1 MADSADR
8 GEGDR
13 LLSQNPQ
20 YGSVLASPL
29 EGAAVD
35 RSGGNATSGESF
47 DNVPQ
52 VRRQLGFASA
62 AFLIFNRVIG
72 TGIFATPSV
81 ILLSSGSVGVALLM
95 WVLGAIIAIAGTTV
109 YVELGTGLPRS
120 GGEKNYL
127 EYMYRRPKFMVSCTY
142 GVYTLFAGS
151 NAPNALVFGEYTLN
165 ALGLPLSPFNTRL
178 TALLVLTFSLLMVGV
193 FGKWGVRLL
202 NTLGTFKFGILA
214 GISALGLLSLAG
226 VPGLAVRAEYEPPHN
241 FASWDA
247 IWAGSRRDPNSLVTA
262 LYNVIWSFIGYSNA
276 NYALSEVRDPVRT
289 IKRAAPLAIL
299 SVAAV
304 YMLVNIA
311 YFGVV
316 SKTDILG
323 SRQIVAALFFR
334 NLFGPATERA
344 LSACIALSS
353 LGNILSVLFTQGR
366 VIQEL
371 AREGILPSSLN
382 TFFATNK
389 PFGAPLAGLTVLYLI
404 SVALVIAPPPGD
416 AYLFLLS
423 VSSYSLT
430 LINTF
435 VSFGLLLLHTRAYR
449 AWAWDPPF
457 RAPRAV
463 VVLFFVSNVFLAL
476 VPLVPPA
483 EGKRTFE
490 RIPYYAHV
498 VVTLAASQLGVLY
511 WAVWAVWLPRRN
523 GYALKREWRVQED
536 GVPRFVFVRVPSVG
550 AGAGAE

>member
-1 MADSADR
+1 MAGSTTR
-8 GEGDR
+8 GEEER
-13 LLSQNPQ
+13 LLGQTPQ

-35 RSGGNATSGESF
+35 RSEGNATSGESF
-47 DNVPQ
+47 DNVPHA
-52 VRRQLGFASA
+52 RRQLGLTSA

-81 ILLSSGSVGVALLM
+81 ILLSSGSVGIALLM
-95 WVLGAIIAIAGTTV
+95 WVLGALIAMAGTTV

-142 GVYTLFAGS
+142 GVYTLIAGS
-151 NAPNALVFGEYTLN
+151 SATNALVFGEYIIH
-165 ALGLPLSPFNTRL
+165 ALALPPTPFNTRL
-178 TALLVLTFSLLMVGV
+178 TALICLTFSLLMIGV
-193 FGKWGVRLL
+193 FAKWGVRLL
-202 NTLGTFKFGILA
+202 NTLGTIKFAILA
-214 GISALGLLSLAG
+214 GIAALGLLSLAG
-226 VPGLAVRAEYEPPHN
+226 VPAFAIRPEYDPPHN
-241 FASWDA
+241 FTWAA
-247 IWAGSRRDPNSLVTA
+247 LWAGSRSDPNSLVTA

-276 NYALSEVRDPVRT
+276 NYALSEVKDPVKT

-299 SVAAV
+299 SVTIV

-316 SKTDILG
+316 SKKDILG

-371 AREGILPSSLN
+371 GREGVVPWSA
-382 TFFATNK
+382 FFATNK
-389 PFGAPLAGLTVLYLI
+389 PFGAPLAGLAVLYLI
-404 SVALVIAPPPGD
+404 SVAMVIVPPPGD

-423 VSSYSLT
+423 MSSYSLT
-430 LINTF
+430 LINTL
-435 VSFGLLLLHTRAYR
+435 VSFGLLLLHSKSYR

-457 RAPRAV
+457 RAPRMIV
-463 VVLFFVSNVFLAL
+463 WLFFISNVFLAL
-476 VPLVPPA
+476 IPMIPPA
-483 EGKRTFE
+483 PGQRTFE
-490 RIPYYAHV
+490 HIPYYMHV
-498 VVTLAASQLGVLY
+498 VVTIAASQLGVAY
-511 WAVWAVWLPRRN
+511 WAIWSVWLPRRN
-523 GYALKREWRVQED
+523 GYALKREWKIQDD
-536 GVPRFVFVRVPSVG
+536 GVSRFVFVKVPV
-550 AGAGAE
+550 APPP

>member
-1 MADSADR
+1 MGPFWCLHWKA
-8 GEGDR
+8 
-13 LLSQNPQ
+13 LLWT
-20 YGSVLASPL
+20 
-29 EGAAVD
+29 GAREMV
-35 RSGGNATSGESF
+35 ATSGESF
-47 DNVPQ
+47 DNVPPA
-52 VRRQLGFASA
+52 RRQLGLASA

-81 ILLSSGSVGVALLM
+81 ILHSSGSVGIALLM
-95 WVLGAIIAIAGTTV
+95 WVLGALIAVAGTTV

-142 GVYTLFAGS
+142 GVYTLIAGS
-151 NAPNALVFGEYTLN
+151 SAPNGIVFGEYIIH
-165 ALGLPLSPFNTRL
+165 ALALPPTAFNTSL
-178 TALLVLTFSLLMVGV
+178 TALLCITFSTVMIGV
-193 FGKWGVRLL
+193 FSKWGVRLL

-214 GISALGLLSLAG
+214 GIAALGLLSLAG
-226 VPGLAVRAEYEPPHN
+226 VPGFAVRPGYETPHN
-241 FASWDA
+241 FGWHAL
-247 IWAGSRRDPNSLVTA
+247 WAGGKSDPNSLVTA

-311 YFGVV
+311 YFAVV
-316 SKTDILG
+316 SKADILG

-353 LGNILSVLFTQGR
+353 LGNILSVLFTQSR

-371 AREGILPSSLN
+371 GREGILPLSG
-382 TFFATNK
+382 FFATNK
-389 PFGAPLAGLTVLYLI
+389 PFGAPLAGLTVLYII
-404 SVALVIAPPPGD
+404 SVAMVIAPPPGD

-423 VSSYSLT
+423 MSSYSLT
-430 LINTF
+430 LINTL
-435 VSFGLLLLHTRAYR
+435 VSLGLLLLHSPAYR
-449 AWAWDPPF
+449 SWGWAPPF

-463 VVLFFVSNVFLAL
+463 VALFFASNVFLAL
-476 VPLVPPA
+476 IPLIPPA
-483 EGKRTFE
+483 PGSRTFE
-490 RIPYYAHV
+490 HIPYYMHV
-498 VVTLAASQLGVLY
+498 VVTLAVSQLGVAY
-511 WAVWAVWLPRRN
+511 WYVWSVWLPKRN
-523 GYALKREWRVQED
+523 GYALKREWTLQDD
-536 GVPRFVFVRVPSVG
+536 GVSRFVFVKVPV
-550 AGAGAE
+550 APLP

>member
-1 MADSADR
+1 MSETDR
-8 GEGDR
+8 GENER
-13 LLSQNPQ
+13 LLGQSPQ
-20 YGSVLASPL
+20 YGSVLVSPL

-35 RSGGNATSGESF
+35 RSEANATSGEAF
-47 DNVPQ
+47 DNVPHA
-52 VRRQLGFASA
+52 RRQLGLASA
-62 AFLIFNRVIG
+62 AFLVFNRVIG

-81 ILLSSGSVGVALLM
+81 ILHSSGSVGIALLM
-95 WVLGAIIAIAGTTV
+95 WVLGALIAIAGTTV

-127 EYMYRRPKFMVSCTY
+127 EYIYRRPKFMVSCTY
-142 GVYTLFAGS
+142 GVYTLIAGS
-151 NAPNALVFGEYTLN
+151 SASNGIVFGEYIIH
-165 ALGLPLSPFNTRL
+165 ALALPPTAFNTRL
-178 TALLVLTFSLLMVGV
+178 TALLCITFSTVMIGV
-193 FGKWGVRLL
+193 FSKWGVRLQ

-214 GISALGLLSLAG
+214 GIAALGLLSLAG
-226 VPGLAVRAEYEPPHN
+226 VPGLAVRPEYEVPRN
-241 FASWDA
+241 FAWRA
-247 IWAGSRRDPNSLVTA
+247 FWAGGKSDPNSLVTA

-299 SVAAV
+299 SVATV

-316 SKTDILG
+316 SKNDILG

-353 LGNILSVLFTQGR
+353 LGNILSVLFTQSR

-371 AREGILPSSLN
+371 GREGILPHSA
-382 TFFATNK
+382 FFATNK

-404 SVALVIAPPPGD
+404 SVAMVIAPPPGD

-423 VSSYSLT
+423 MSSYSLT
-430 LINTF
+430 LINTL
-435 VSFGLLLLHTRAYR
+435 VSLGLLLLHTRAY
-449 AWAWDPPF
+449 APWGWAPPF

-463 VVLFFVSNVFLAL
+463 VALFFASNVFLAL
-476 VPLVPPA
+476 IPLIPPA
-483 EGKRTFE
+483 PGSRTFE
-490 RIPYYAHV
+490 HIPYYMHV
-498 VVTLAASQLGVLY
+498 VVTLAASQLGVAY
-511 WAVWAVWLPRRN
+511 WYVWCVWLPKRG
-523 GYALKREWRVQED
+523 GYALKREWTLQAD
-536 GVPRFVFVRVPSVG
+536 GVSRFVFVKVPV
-550 AGAGAE
+550 ALPP

>member
-1 MADSADR
+1 MADPTTR
-8 GEGDR
+8 GEEER
-13 LLSQNPQ
+13 LLGQTPQ
-20 YGSVLASPL
+20 YGSALASPL

-35 RSGGNATSGESF
+35 RSEGNAASGESF
-47 DNVPQ
+47 DNVPHA
-52 VRRQLGFASA
+52 RRQLGLTSA

-81 ILLSSGSVGVALLM
+81 ILLSSGSVGIALLM
-95 WVLGAIIAIAGTTV
+95 WVLGALIAIAGTTV

-142 GVYTLFAGS
+142 GVYTLIAGS
-151 NAPNALVFGEYTLN
+151 SATNALVFGEYIIH
-165 ALGLPLSPFNTRL
+165 ALGLPPTAFNTRL
-178 TALLVLTFSLLMVGV
+178 TALICLTFSLLMIGV
-193 FGKWGVRLL
+193 FAKWGVRLL
-202 NTLGTFKFGILA
+202 NTLGTIKFAILA
-214 GISALGLLSLAG
+214 GIAALGLLSLAG
-226 VPGLAVRAEYEPPHN
+226 VPAFAVRPEYDPPHN
-241 FASWDA
+241 FTWAA
-247 IWAGSRRDPNSLVTA
+247 LWAGSRSDPNSLVTA

-276 NYALSEVRDPVRT
+276 NYALSEVKDPVKT

-299 SVAAV
+299 SVAIV

-316 SKTDILG
+316 SKKDILG

-371 AREGILPSSLN
+371 GREGVVPWSA
-382 TFFATNK
+382 FFATNK
-389 PFGAPLAGLTVLYLI
+389 PFGAPLAGLAVLYLI
-404 SVALVIAPPPGD
+404 SVAMVIVPPPGD

-423 VSSYSLT
+423 MSSYSLT
-430 LINTF
+430 LINTL
-435 VSFGLLLLHTRAYR
+435 VSFGLLLLHSKAYR

-457 RAPRAV
+457 RAPRTIV
-463 VVLFFVSNVFLAL
+463 WLFFISNVFLAL
-476 VPLVPPA
+476 IPMIPPA
-483 EGKRTFE
+483 PGQRTFE
-490 RIPYYAHV
+490 HIPYYMHV
-498 VVTLAASQLGVLY
+498 VVTIAASQLGVAY
-511 WAVWAVWLPRRN
+511 WAIWSVWLPRRN
-523 GYALKREWRVQED
+523 GYALKREWKIQDD
-536 GVPRFVFVRVPSVG
+536 GVSRFVFVKVPV
-550 AGAGAE
+550 APPP